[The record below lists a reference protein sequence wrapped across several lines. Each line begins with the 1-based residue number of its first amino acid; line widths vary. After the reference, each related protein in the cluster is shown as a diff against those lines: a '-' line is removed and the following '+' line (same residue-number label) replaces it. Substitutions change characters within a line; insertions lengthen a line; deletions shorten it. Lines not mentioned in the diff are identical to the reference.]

1 MRPNVDEEPIQA
13 RAARDHRAQTQP
25 VEQQRPAVVRHAQ
38 RAGGL
43 ALATEDDGLAQ
54 GEQRAGA
61 ESWYGKWRVDGRR
74 VNRLLGERRSP
85 RSPDGMTI
93 KQAEVALRDAM
104 AALTSEEL
112 ERLAQD
118 KLRGGKTLGEVL
130 DAYLAARDL
139 KDSTAT
145 DYAMHVRVHLDPFFD
160 DKTVGDIT
168 AKDVERLLVHLTA
181 LGLKVKTVRTYVTTL
196 STLLTY
202 AVRKGWAG
210 RPAGWI
216 AAPRQSHHAPAGRR
230 DAAAAAAS

>member
-1 MRPNVDEEPIQA
+1 M
-13 RAARDHRAQTQP
+13 
-25 VEQQRPAVVRHAQ
+25 RHAQ
-38 RAGGL
+38 RAGGI

-74 VNRLLGERRSP
+74 VNRLLGGRRSP

-118 KLRGGKTLGEVL
+118 SCAAARRSARCS

-145 DYAMHVRVHLDPFFD
+145 DYAMHVRVHPDPFFD

-181 LGLKVKTVRTYVTTL
+181 LGLKVKTVRTHVTTL
-196 STLLTY
+196 STLLKY

>member
-1 MRPNVDEEPIQA
+1 M
-13 RAARDHRAQTQP
+13 
-25 VEQQRPAVVRHAQ
+25 RHAQ
-38 RAGGL
+38 RAGGI

-74 VNRLLGERRSP
+74 VNRLLGGRRSP

-118 KLRGGKTLGEVL
+118 SCAAARRSARRS

-145 DYAMHVRVHLDPFFD
+145 DYAMHVRVHPDPFFD

-181 LGLKVKTVRTYVTTL
+181 LGLKVKTVRTHVTTL
-196 STLLTY
+196 STLLKY